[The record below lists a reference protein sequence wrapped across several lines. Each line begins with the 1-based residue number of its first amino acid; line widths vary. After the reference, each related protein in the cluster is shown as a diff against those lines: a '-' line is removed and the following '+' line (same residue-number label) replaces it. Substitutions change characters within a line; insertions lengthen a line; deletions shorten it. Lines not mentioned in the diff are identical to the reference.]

1 MRQKN
6 RRKERLLTVLI
17 CLFLFIAVPVFGGG
31 RKDADLVRAD
41 KLIEDKLY
49 DEAISLLSD
58 YVKRNPDNFDHAQR
72 RFQKIIRL
80 RGDYN
85 TIADRLLDAIEETP
99 ENVEL
104 IYELTTQLEG
114 MASPQNSATQ
124 DFIRRTRILA
134 EFALNRR
141 RLGRILVEGRSLL
154 DKGDYTGAIRAYAGG
169 FDIYRDEFF
178 RSGYGELVENQV
190 NGGIRDVDFAVGE
203 LSEISGRIRSAA
215 GSLEQLIGARNL
227 PDPAELRGVYNQLK
241 PHLDELAELKNRLIS
256 VERYFTGQL
265 ALLQQQD
272 PGLGERSFLS
282 FAGWLLR
289 GRSADSVQ
297 EGMIGA
303 VAGLWIDGT
312 SRYEDTLAAVTERA
326 YRTAYTSAYNKDYRT
341 AVAQLDVIGQYIG
354 LPGESFK
361 TWSQFREQEKPVIR
375 EIFDQPVVEE
385 KAADYFKY
393 ESMRRAVAY
402 IKQAELLGERFLDI
416 SESENIILNT
426 GTRASAAGA
435 MQNELAA
442 QRAYEELL
450 GRVDVL
456 SNEVDQG
463 ESALRTYQYNVVRTS
478 VIPPYMRDAQ
488 TIVDELNADITYQVN
503 NASVRRYIIANRQL
517 ERHLFQ
523 GESRL
528 EEGNALLE
536 GHEREIQGVKF
547 AAKYPVEAA
556 AILTQ
561 MEQDLEAGLELGAV
575 LLAQYKK
582 EDPQIL
588 ASPEMQDLYGAAQT
602 TVNRLE
608 VLQGQGHAQGETA
621 RNLAAQ
627 AEALRIDGDR
637 LYREA
642 EAALVQSNFDAARD
656 RLTRTG
662 ERYDASLV
670 IEDDDNLRAIRDDRL
685 LRLGAEITRLEN
697 ERIIREVRELVNG
710 AKTTYYAGNFEQSEE
725 MLVRAQNRWRVTNT
739 EPNPE
744 VVYWLTLVRGALSI
758 RSGRI
763 IPPTAPLYPE
773 MSQLLSEA
781 KKNYDEGIRFF
792 NVNRRTDGLAKFNA
806 AREKTRE
813 VKLMFPI
820 NEEAGL
826 LDLRMD
832 QIADPAAF
840 NASFRQ
846 RLNAAVSGTKQR
858 STQAYADLQNL
869 AVINPRYP
877 GMRNILDQAEIDM
890 GIRPP
895 PPDPRDLAQ
904 SAELT
909 KQALAIINANVRVQF
924 EIAKA
929 QLGEAIGLDP
939 NNSAASEA
947 LDRVNNLIGGSDTI
961 VLTNNAEAEY
971 QRAVR
976 ELQQGNTI
984 VAMSIVQQLLQD
996 PRNRTSRILDLQRR
1010 IESML

>member
-1 MRQKN
+1 
-6 RRKERLLTVLI
+6 LS
-17 CLFLFIAVPVFGGG
+17 LFIAVPVFGGG
-31 RKDADLVRAD
+31 RKDPDLARAD
-41 KLIEDKLY
+41 KLIDEKLY
-49 DEAISLLSD
+49 DEAIAILSE
-58 YVKRNPDNFDHAQR
+58 YVERNPDNFDNAQR

-85 TIADRLLDAIEETP
+85 IIADHLLDTIEQEP

-104 IYELTTQLEG
+104 IYQLTARLEA
-114 MASPQNSATQ
+114 MASPHNPATQ

-134 EFALNRR
+134 EFILNRR
-141 RLGRILVEGRSLL
+141 KLERILVEGRGLL
-154 DKGDYTGAIRAYAGG
+154 DKGDYVGAVNVYAGG
-169 FDIYRDEFF
+169 LDIYRDEFF
-178 RSGYGELVENQV
+178 RSGYGELVESRV
-190 NGGIRDVDFAVGE
+190 NGGIRDINLTVNE
-203 LSEISGRIRSAA
+203 LAELGGRIRDAA
-215 GSLEQLIGARNL
+215 DTLDQLNNVRNL
-227 PDPAELRGVYNQLK
+227 PDPAQFRAVYNQLK
-241 PHLDELAELKNRLIS
+241 PQLNELVDLKDRLIA
-256 VERYFTGQL
+256 VEHYFNEQL
-265 ALLQQQD
+265 ALLQEQD
-272 PGLGERSFLS
+272 PSLGDRSFLS

-289 GRSADSVQ
+289 GRSVDSVR

-303 VAGLWIDGT
+303 VAGLWIDGA
-312 SRYEDTLAAVTERA
+312 SRYEDTLAEVIERA
-326 YRTAYTSAYNKDYRT
+326 YRTAYTSAYNKDYRI
-341 AVAQLDVIGQYIG
+341 AGAQFDVIGRYMG
-354 LPGESFK
+354 LPEESFK
-361 TWSQFREQEKPVIR
+361 TWNQFREQEHPVIR

-416 SESENIILNT
+416 SESENTILNT
-426 GTRASAAGA
+426 RTQVSAAGA
-435 MQNELAA
+435 MQNELAV

-450 GRVDVL
+450 GRVDAL
-456 SNEVDQG
+456 SDQVHQG
-463 ESALRTYQYNVVRTS
+463 VSALRIYQYNVVRIGVT
-478 VIPPYMRDAQ
+478 PPYMGNAQ
-488 TIVDELNADITYQVN
+488 TIVDELNADIAYQVN
-503 NASVRRYIIANRQL
+503 NASARRYIIANRQL

-528 EEGNALLE
+528 EEGNTLLE

-547 AAKYPVEAA
+547 IAKYPIEAA

-561 MEQDLEAGLELGAV
+561 MEQDLGAGLELGAV

-582 EDPQIL
+582 EDPQVL
-588 ASPEMQDLYGAAQT
+588 ASPEMQALYNAAQT

-608 VLQGQGHAQGETA
+608 ALQRRGRPRGETA

-642 EAALVQSNFDAARD
+642 EAALAQSNFDAARD

-662 ERYDASLV
+662 ERYDASLA

-685 LRLGAEITRLEN
+685 LRLGAEITRIEN
-697 ERIIREVRELVNG
+697 ERIIREVRELVNR

-744 VVYWLTLVRGALSI
+744 VVYWLTLVRGALSL

-781 KKNYDEGIRFF
+781 KRNYDEGVRFF
-792 NVNRRTDGLAKFNA
+792 NVNRRSDGLAKFEA

-832 QIADPAAF
+832 QIADRPAF
-840 NASFRQ
+840 EASFQQ
-846 RLNAAVSGTKQR
+846 RLNTAVAGTKR
-858 STQAYADLQNL
+858 KSTEAYADLQNL

-877 GMRNILDQAEIDM
+877 GMRAILNQAEIDM

-895 PPDPRDLAQ
+895 PPDPRDLAR
-904 SAELT
+904 SAELAG
-909 KQALAIINANVRVQF
+909 QAQAIINANVRAQF
-924 EIAKA
+924 EVAKEL
-929 QLGEAIGLDP
+929 LGEAIRLNP
-939 NNSAASEA
+939 NNGAASEA

-961 VLTNNAEAEY
+961 VLTNNAEAEF

-976 ELQQGNTI
+976 EFQQGNTI

-996 PRNRTSRILDLQRR
+996 PRNRISKILDLQRR

>member
-1 MRQKN
+1 M
-6 RRKERLLTVLI
+6 TVLI

-31 RKDADLVRAD
+31 RKDADLARAD
-41 KLIEDKLY
+41 QLIEDKLY
-49 DEAISLLSD
+49 GEAVALLSD
-58 YVKRNPDNFDHAQR
+58 YVKRNPDNFDQAQR
-72 RFQKIIRL
+72 RLQKIIRL

-85 TIADRLLDAIEETP
+85 TIADRLLDTIEEAP
-99 ENVEL
+99 DDVEL
-104 IYELTTQLEG
+104 IYQLTAELEG
-114 MASPQNSATQ
+114 MASPQNPVTQ
-124 DFIRRTRILA
+124 DFIRRVRVLA
-134 EFALNRR
+134 EFTINRR
-141 RLGRILVEGRSLL
+141 RLERILVEGRRRL
-154 DKGDYTGAIRAYAGG
+154 DEGDYVGAINTYADGL
-169 FDIYRDEFF
+169 DIYREAFF
-178 RSGYGELVENQV
+178 SSGYGELVENQV
-190 NGGIRDVDFAVGE
+190 NGGIRDIDSAVGE
-203 LSEISGRIRSAA
+203 LPELSGQVRNVANT
-215 GSLEQLIGARNL
+215 LNQLSGALNL
-227 PDPAELRGVYNQLK
+227 PDPAELRSAHNRLMPYLN
-241 PHLDELAELKNRLIS
+241 ELAGLKNRLIS
-256 VERYFTGQL
+256 VEQRFTEQL
-265 ALLQQQD
+265 ALLRQED
-272 PGLGERSFLS
+272 SGLGDRSFLS

-289 GRSADSVQ
+289 GRSVDSVQ
-297 EGMIGA
+297 EGIIGA
-303 VAGLWIDGT
+303 VAGLWIAGA
-312 SRYEDTLAAVTERA
+312 SQYEDTLAAVTEQT
-326 YRTAYTSAYNKDYRT
+326 YRTAYTSAYNKDYR
-341 AVAQLDVIGQYIG
+341 AAGAQLDVIGRYMG
-354 LPGESFK
+354 LPEESFK
-361 TWSQFREQEKPVIR
+361 TWNQFREQEHPVIR

-402 IKQAELLGERFLDI
+402 IKQAELLGERLLDI
-416 SESENIILNT
+416 SENENTIFNT
-426 GTRASAAGA
+426 GTRIAAAGA
-435 MQNELAA
+435 MQNELAT

-450 GRVDVL
+450 GRVDAL

-463 ESALRTYQYNVVRTS
+463 ESALRIYQYSVVRS
-478 VIPPYMRDAQ
+478 GVIPPYMEDAQ
-488 TIVDELNADITYQVN
+488 TIVDQLNADIAYQVN
-503 NASVRRYIIANRQL
+503 NASARRYIIANRQL
-517 ERHLFQ
+517 ERHVSQ

-528 EEGNALLE
+528 EEGNTLLE

-547 AAKYPVEAA
+547 TAKYPIEAA
-556 AILTQ
+556 VILTQ

-582 EDPQIL
+582 EDPQVL
-588 ASPEMQDLYGAAQT
+588 ASPEMRDLYNAAQT

-608 VLQGQGHAQGETA
+608 VLQRQGSVRGGTA

-627 AEALRIDGDR
+627 AEALRLDGDR

-642 EAALVQSNFDAARD
+642 ETALAQSNFDTARD

-670 IEDDDNLRAIRDDRL
+670 IEDDDNLRTIRNDRL

-710 AKTTYYAGNFEQSEE
+710 AKTTYYAGDFEQSEE

-781 KKNYDEGIRFF
+781 KKNYDEGVRFF
-792 NVNRRTDGLAKFNA
+792 NAGRRTDGIAKFDT

-840 NASFRQ
+840 NASFQQ
-846 RLNAAVSGTKQR
+846 RLNAAVAGTRQR
-858 STQAYADLQNL
+858 STQAYAELQNL
-869 AVINPRYP
+869 AVINPQYS
-877 GMRNILDQAEIDM
+877 GMRAILSQAEIDM

-909 KQALAIINANVRVQF
+909 NQALAIINANVRVQF
-924 EIAKA
+924 EVAKE
-929 QLGEAIGLDP
+929 QLSQAIRLNP